1 MKFFKR
7 MIAYYKPHK
16 KLFLI
21 DMLCSLLVSVCDL
34 FYPMIA
40 KNIIN
45 DYVYRDTI
53 RFIIIWALVMLGIY
67 VAKCLLNFVIQ
78 YWGHVV
84 GVRIQGDM
92 RRDMFRHLQKL
103 PFSFYDE
110 NKTGTVM
117 SRLVNDL
124 MDIAELAHHGP
135 ESLFLSSI
143 MLIGCFVMLSTIN
156 IWLTLII
163 FCMVPFIVWFA
174 VKIQRHMNEAFLQT
188 RVEIGEVNSN
198 LETSIA
204 GIRVSRAYTA
214 EQHEN
219 QKFDTTNERFKKAR
233 SRSYKMMAYFHS
245 GTSLLMDLMYLVAL
259 VSGGLFL
266 FYGQI
271 NAGEYAAYLLYVNNF
286 LKPINQLVAIFE
298 QLQNGMTGLKRFREV
313 MDVAEEEDAKDALQV
328 DHLDGH
334 IEFHDVSFSYQSAEA
349 DGQVPDA
356 ENTSEQGAADENGV
370 QGRRMVIDHLSMDIQ
385 KGKTVALVG
394 PSGGG
399 KTTLC
404 HLIPRFY
411 EVDAGA
417 ITIDGHDIRELSR
430 DSLRRNIGMVAQDV
444 FLFNGTI
451 RENIAYGNLDAT
463 DEEIVEAAKKANIH
477 DYIMTMENGYDTNV
491 GERGIKLS
499 GGQKQRISIARVFLK
514 NPSILILDEATSAL
528 DNATEM
534 LIQSSLE
541 QLSKGRT
548 SLVVAHRLS
557 TIKNADEIIVITPE
571 GIQERGTHEQ
581 LLALNGVYANL
592 YQYQFKN

>member
-1 MKFFKR
+1 MKRNVFKKL
-7 MIAYYKPHK
+7 ISYYKPHRR
-16 KLFLI
+16 LFYI
-21 DMLCSLLVSVCDL
+21 DMLCSLIVAVCDL

-45 DYVYRDTI
+45 DYVYRDSL
-53 RFIIIWALVMLGIY
+53 RFILIWAGALLGIY
-67 VAKCLLNFVIQ
+67 VLKCLLNFYIQ

-124 MDIAELAHHGP
+124 MEIAELAHHGP
-135 ESLFLSSI
+135 EGLLLSSI
-143 MLIGCFVMLSTIN
+143 MLTGSFIMLASIN
-156 IWLTLII
+156 LWLTLII
-163 FCMVPFIVWFA
+163 FIVIPFIVFYA
-174 VKIQRHMNEAFLQT
+174 VKMQRHMNDAFLQS

-198 LETSIA
+198 LETSLA

-214 EQHEN
+214 ESHEN
-219 QKFDTTNERFKKAR
+219 DKFAVANERFKKAR
-233 SRSYKMMAYFHS
+233 GRSYKMMAFFHS
-245 GTSLLMDLMYLVAL
+245 GTGLLTDLLYLVAL

-266 FYGQI
+266 FYGKI
-271 NAGEYAAYLLYVNNF
+271 NAGEYAAFLLYINIF
-286 LKPINQLVAIFE
+286 LKPINQLIALFE
-298 QLQNGMTGLKRFREV
+298 QLQNGMTGLQRFEEIMSV
-313 MDVAEEEDAKDALQV
+313 QEEEDAPQAHTV
-328 DHLDGH
+328 DRLEGH
-334 IEFHDVSFSYQSAEA
+334 IEFKDVSFSYTEDSDAPD
-349 DGQVPDA
+349 DG
-356 ENTSEQGAADENGV
+356 NH
-370 QGRRMVIDHLSMDIQ
+370 MVIDHLSMNIE

-411 EVDAGA
+411 ELNAGSIFIDEQD
-417 ITIDGHDIRELSR
+417 ITTLSR
-430 DSLRRNIGMVAQDV
+430 ESLRRNIGMVAQDV

-451 RENIAYGNLDAT
+451 RENIAYGNLDAS
-463 DEEIVEAAKKANIH
+463 DEEIIEAAKKANIH
-477 DYIMTMENGYDTNV
+477 DYIMTMEDGYDTNV

-534 LIQSSLE
+534 LIQASLE
-541 QLSKGRT
+541 QLAKGRT

-571 GIQERGTHEQ
+571 GIQERGTHDE
-581 LLALNGVYANL
+581 LLAANGMYANL
-592 YQYQFKN
+592 YQYQFRE